1 MEKQKGFKH
10 DMKELIQEKWNDIL
24 SYLETENGISH
35 ILIETWI
42 RPLKIQEVKGK
53 NIYFIMGSG
62 FDQRGIEFLKSRMYD
77 IYLFTAIQVT
87 LELQDIY
94 TVQFLLD
101 GQINSSSTVIEDS
114 NYDQLIEASNLN
126 PDYTFDTFVIG
137 DNNKH
142 AHAVCTAVA
151 SNPGGDFNPLYLYG
165 GPGLGKTHLIQSIAH
180 YILKN
185 DPSKKVLY
193 VSSTTFTNEIIDSIR
208 KQKTEEFRQ
217 KYHNIDVLLID
228 DIQFI
233 NNKES
238 TQQEFFHTFNI
249 LYEAKKQIIITSDR
263 PPKELKSFDERYI
276 SRFEWGGPIDIH
288 APEYET
294 RMAIL
299 TSKAERD
306 HITGIP
312 HEVFEYIA
320 TNIVSNI
327 RELEGALKKISF
339 YSKLGNTQITVDLAK
354 EVLKDLVSDD
364 TNKTI
369 TADLIIKTVAE
380 HKHVSYEDI
389 ISSKRNQEIAEARQI
404 SMYLCRKLTDLS
416 LQAVG
421 NCFGGRDHS
430 TVINGEK
437 KIKDKLA
444 SNPALANDIDIII
457 KKISPN

>member
-1 MEKQKGFKH
+1 
-10 DMKELIQEKWNDIL
+10 MKEEIEKRWDEIL
-24 SYLETENGISH
+24 NYLETENGISR
-35 ILIETWI
+35 ILIDTWI
-42 RPLKIQEVKGK
+42 RPLKISKVKDK
-53 NIYFIMGSG
+53 DIYFIMEETFG
-62 FDQRGIEFLKSRMYD
+62 QRGIQFLQNKMYD
-77 IYLFTAIQVT
+77 LDLCSAIQVLFNLTDFYTIHIT
-87 LELQDIY
+87 LEGEED
-94 TVQFLLD
+94 D
-101 GQINSSSTVIEDS
+101 NPSSTDS
-114 NYDQLIEASNLN
+114 NVYDQLVEASNLN

-151 SNPGGDFNPLYLYG
+151 SAPGKDFNPLFLYG

-185 DPSKKVLY
+185 DPTKKVLY
-193 VSSTTFTNEIIDSIR
+193 VSSTTFTNEIIEAIR

-217 KYHNIDVLLID
+217 RYQNIDVLLID

-233 NNKES
+233 INKES
-238 TQQEFFHTFNI
+238 TQQEFFHIFNI
-249 LYEAKKQIIITSDR
+249 LYESKKQLIITSDR
-263 PPKELKSFDERYI
+263 PPKELKKLDERYI

-306 HITGIP
+306 NIKNIP
-312 HEVFEYIA
+312 VEVFEYIA

-339 YSKLGNTQITVDLAK
+339 YSRLGNQKITVELAQDI
-354 EVLKDLVSDD
+354 LKDLVS
-364 TNKTI
+364 NEMSGTI
-369 TADLIIKTVAE
+369 TPELIIRTVAE
-380 HKHVSYEDI
+380 HKGITYEDI

-416 LQAVG
+416 QQAVG

-430 TVINGEK
+430 TVINSEK
-437 KIKDKLA
+437 KVKDKI
-444 SNPALANDIDIII
+444 STSPAFAKDIDVIT
-457 KKISPN
+457 KKINPN

>member
-1 MEKQKGFKH
+1 
-10 DMKELIQEKWNDIL
+10 MKELIKEKWDDIL

-35 ILIETWI
+35 IIIETWI
-42 RPLKIQEVKGK
+42 RPLKITDVKDK
-53 NIYFIMGSG
+53 NIYFTMDKS
-62 FDQRGIEFLKSRMYD
+62 FDQRGIQFLKNRMYD
-77 IYLFTAIQVT
+77 LDLFTAIQVVLGLQEMYAIQIL
-87 LELQDIY
+87 LEGEENTIQE
-94 TVQFLLD
+94 
-101 GQINSSSTVIEDS
+101 SKEDS
-114 NYDQLIEASNLN
+114 SYNQLIEASNLN

-137 DNNKH
+137 ENNKH

-151 SNPGGDFNPLYLYG
+151 SAPGKDFNPLFLYG
-165 GPGLGKTHLIQSIAH
+165 GPGLGKTHLIQSVAH

-185 DPSKKVLY
+185 NPSMKVLY
-193 VSSTTFTNEIIDSIR
+193 VSSTTFTNEIIEAIK
-208 KQKTEEFRQ
+208 KQKTEDFRK

-233 NNKES
+233 INRES
-238 TQQEFFHTFNI
+238 TQQEFFHIFNI
-249 LYEAKKQIIITSDR
+249 LYEAKKQLIITSDR
-263 PPKELKSFDERYI
+263 PPKELKKLDERYI

-306 HITGIP
+306 NIKNIP
-312 HEVFEYIA
+312 QEVFEYIA

-339 YSKLGNTQITVDLAK
+339 YSRLGNQDITVELA
-354 EVLKDLVSDD
+354 EDILKDLVSNESNH
-364 TNKTI
+364 TVTPE
-369 TADLIIKTVAE
+369 LIIRTVAE
-380 HKHVSYEDI
+380 HKGVSYEDI
-389 ISSKRNQEIAEARQI
+389 ISTKRNQEIAEARQI

-437 KIKDKLA
+437 KIKDKIA
-444 SNPALANDIDIII
+444 SNSALSKEIDVIT
-457 KKISPN
+457 KKINPN

>member
-1 MEKQKGFKH
+1 
-10 DMKELIQEKWNDIL
+10 MKELIQKKWDDIL

-42 RPLKIQEVKGK
+42 RPLKIQEINDK
-53 NIYFIMGSG
+53 NIYFVMGSG

-77 IYLFTAIQVT
+77 FYLLTAIQVI
-87 LELQDIY
+87 LELPDIY
-94 TVQFLLD
+94 TIHFILE
-101 GQINSSSTVIEDS
+101 GQEDS
-114 NYDQLIEASNLN
+114 LHSSAEVSDYNQLIEASNLN

-151 SNPGGDFNPLYLYG
+151 SNPGQDFNPLYLYG

-180 YILKN
+180 YILKH

-193 VSSTTFTNEIIDSIR
+193 VSSATFTNEIIESIK

-217 KYHNIDVLLID
+217 KYHNVDVLLID

-238 TQQEFFHTFNI
+238 TQQEFFHIFNI
-249 LYEAKKQIIITSDR
+249 LYEAKKQIIITCDR
-263 PPKELKSFDERYI
+263 PPKELKKFDERYI

-306 HITGIP
+306 HIQGIP
-312 HEVFEYIA
+312 QEVFEYIA

-339 YSKLGNTQITVDLAK
+339 YSKLGNEKITVELAT
-354 EVLKDLVSDD
+354 EILKDLVSDD
-364 TNKTI
+364 SNRTI
-369 TADLIIKTVAE
+369 TPELIIRTVAE
-380 HKHVSYEDI
+380 HRHVSYEDI
-389 ISSKRNQEIAEARQI
+389 ISSKRNQEIAEARQV
-404 SMYLCRKLTDLS
+404 SMYLCRRLTDLS

-421 NCFGGRDHS
+421 NCFGGKDHS
-430 TVINGEK
+430 TVINAEN
-437 KIKDKLA
+437 KIKDKILT
-444 SNPALANDIDIII
+444 NPILSNDIDIII
-457 KKISPN
+457 KKINPN

>member
-1 MEKQKGFKH
+1 
-10 DMKELIQEKWNDIL
+10 MKELIQEKWDDIL

-42 RPLKIQEVKGK
+42 RPLKIQEIKNK
-53 NIYFIMGSG
+53 NIYFVMGSG

-77 IYLFTAIQVT
+77 IYLFTAIQVI

-94 TVQFLLD
+94 AVQFILE
-101 GQINSSSTVIEDS
+101 GQENSINTSVDDS

-151 SNPGGDFNPLYLYG
+151 SNPGKDFNPLYLYG

-180 YILKN
+180 YILKH

-339 YSKLGNTQITVDLAK
+339 YSKLGNTEVTVDLAK

-369 TADLIIKTVAE
+369 TADLIIRTVAE

-444 SNPALANDIDIII
+444 TNAALSNDIDIII

>member
-1 MEKQKGFKH
+1 
-10 DMKELIQEKWNDIL
+10 MKELIKEKWDDIL

-35 ILIETWI
+35 IIIETWI
-42 RPLKIQEVKGK
+42 RPLKITDVKDK
-53 NIYFIMGSG
+53 NIYFTMDKS
-62 FDQRGIEFLKSRMYD
+62 FDQRGIQFLKNRMYD
-77 IYLFTAIQVT
+77 LDLFTAIQVVLGLQEMYAIQIL
-87 LELQDIY
+87 LEGEENTIQE
-94 TVQFLLD
+94 
-101 GQINSSSTVIEDS
+101 SKEDS
-114 NYDQLIEASNLN
+114 SYNQLIEASNLN

-137 DNNKH
+137 ENNKH

-151 SNPGGDFNPLYLYG
+151 SAPGKDFNPLFLYG
-165 GPGLGKTHLIQSIAH
+165 GPGLGKTHLIQSVAH

-185 DPSKKVLY
+185 NPSMKVLY
-193 VSSTTFTNEIIDSIR
+193 VSSTTFTNEIIEAIK
-208 KQKTEEFRQ
+208 KQKTEDFRK

-233 NNKES
+233 INRES
-238 TQQEFFHTFNI
+238 TQQEFFHIFNI
-249 LYEAKKQIIITSDR
+249 LYEAKKQLIITSDR
-263 PPKELKSFDERYI
+263 PPKELKKLDERYI

-306 HITGIP
+306 NIKNIP
-312 HEVFEYIA
+312 QEVFEYIA

-339 YSKLGNTQITVDLAK
+339 YSRLGNQDITVELA
-354 EVLKDLVSDD
+354 EDILKDLVS
-364 TNKTI
+364 NESNHTI
-369 TADLIIKTVAE
+369 TPELIIRTVAE
-380 HKHVSYEDI
+380 HKGVSYEDI
-389 ISSKRNQEIAEARQI
+389 ISTKRNQEIAEARQI
-404 SMYLCRKLTDLS
+404 AMYLCRKLTDLS

-437 KIKDKLA
+437 KIKDKIA
-444 SNPALANDIDIII
+444 SNSALSKEIDVIT
-457 KKISPN
+457 KKINPN

>member
-1 MEKQKGFKH
+1 
-10 DMKELIQEKWNDIL
+10 MKELIQEKWDDIL

-94 TVQFLLD
+94 AVQFLLD
-101 GQINSSSTVIEDS
+101 GQVNSSSTVVENS
-114 NYDQLIEASNLN
+114 NYNQLIEASNLN

-185 DPSKKVLY
+185 DPSKRVLY

>member
-1 MEKQKGFKH
+1 
-10 DMKELIQEKWNDIL
+10 MKELIQKKWDDIL

-42 RPLKIQEVKGK
+42 RPLKIQEINDK
-53 NIYFIMGSG
+53 NIYFVMGSG

-77 IYLFTAIQVT
+77 FYLLTAIQVI
-87 LELQDIY
+87 LELPDIY
-94 TVQFLLD
+94 TIHFILE
-101 GQINSSSTVIEDS
+101 GQEDS
-114 NYDQLIEASNLN
+114 LHSSAEVSDYNQLIEASNLN

-151 SNPGGDFNPLYLYG
+151 SNPGQDFNPLYLYG

-180 YILKN
+180 YILKH

-193 VSSTTFTNEIIDSIR
+193 VSSATFTNEIIESIK

-217 KYHNIDVLLID
+217 KYHNVDVLLID

-238 TQQEFFHTFNI
+238 TQQEFFHIFNI
-249 LYEAKKQIIITSDR
+249 LYEAKKQIIITCDR
-263 PPKELKSFDERYI
+263 PPKELKKFDERYI

-306 HITGIP
+306 HIQGIP
-312 HEVFEYIA
+312 QEVFEYIA

-339 YSKLGNTQITVDLAK
+339 YSKLGNEKITVELAT
-354 EVLKDLVSDD
+354 EILKDLVSDE
-364 TNKTI
+364 NNRTI
-369 TADLIIKTVAE
+369 TPELIIRTVAE
-380 HKHVSYEDI
+380 HRHVSYEDI
-389 ISSKRNQEIAEARQI
+389 ISSKRNQEIAEARQV
-404 SMYLCRKLTDLS
+404 SMYLCRRLTDLS

-421 NCFGGRDHS
+421 NCFGGKDHS
-430 TVINGEK
+430 TVINAEN
-437 KIKDKLA
+437 KIKDKILT
-444 SNPALANDIDIII
+444 NPILSNDIDIII
-457 KKISPN
+457 KKINPN

>member
-1 MEKQKGFKH
+1 
-10 DMKELIQEKWNDIL
+10 MKELIKQKWDDIL

-35 ILIETWI
+35 IIIETWI
-42 RPLKIQEVKGK
+42 RPLKITDVKDK
-53 NIYFIMGSG
+53 NIYFTMDKS
-62 FDQRGIEFLKSRMYD
+62 FDQRGIQFLKNRMYD
-77 IYLFTAIQVT
+77 LDLFTAIQVVLGLQEMYAIQIL
-87 LELQDIY
+87 LEGEENTIQE
-94 TVQFLLD
+94 
-101 GQINSSSTVIEDS
+101 SKEDS
-114 NYDQLIEASNLN
+114 SYNQLIEASNLN

-137 DNNKH
+137 ENNKH

-151 SNPGGDFNPLYLYG
+151 SAPGKDFNPLFLYG
-165 GPGLGKTHLIQSIAH
+165 GPGLGKTHLIQSVAH

-185 DPSKKVLY
+185 NPSMKVLY
-193 VSSTTFTNEIIDSIR
+193 VSSTTFTNEIIEAIK
-208 KQKTEEFRQ
+208 KQKTEDFRK

-233 NNKES
+233 INRES
-238 TQQEFFHTFNI
+238 TQQEFFHIFNI
-249 LYEAKKQIIITSDR
+249 LYEAKKQLIITSDR
-263 PPKELKSFDERYI
+263 PPKELKKLDERYI

-306 HITGIP
+306 NIKNIP

-339 YSKLGNTQITVDLAK
+339 YSRLGNQDITVELA
-354 EVLKDLVSDD
+354 EDILKDLVSNESNH
-364 TNKTI
+364 TVTPE
-369 TADLIIKTVAE
+369 LIIRTVAE
-380 HKHVSYEDI
+380 HKGVSYEDI
-389 ISSKRNQEIAEARQI
+389 ISTKRNQEIAEARQI

-437 KIKDKLA
+437 KIKDKIA
-444 SNPALANDIDIII
+444 SNSALAKEIDVIT
-457 KKISPN
+457 KKINPN

>member
-1 MEKQKGFKH
+1 
-10 DMKELIQEKWNDIL
+10 MKELIKEKWDDIL

-35 ILIETWI
+35 IIIETWI
-42 RPLKIQEVKGK
+42 RPLKITDVKDK
-53 NIYFIMGSG
+53 NIYFTMDKS
-62 FDQRGIEFLKSRMYD
+62 FDQRGIQFLKNRMYD
-77 IYLFTAIQVT
+77 LDLFTAIQVVLGLQEMYAIQIL
-87 LELQDIY
+87 LEGEENTIQE
-94 TVQFLLD
+94 
-101 GQINSSSTVIEDS
+101 SKEDS
-114 NYDQLIEASNLN
+114 SYNQLIEASNLN

-137 DNNKH
+137 ENNKH

-151 SNPGGDFNPLYLYG
+151 SAPGKDFNPLFLYG
-165 GPGLGKTHLIQSIAH
+165 GPGLGKTHLIQSVAH

-185 DPSKKVLY
+185 NPSMKVLY
-193 VSSTTFTNEIIDSIR
+193 VSSTTFTNEIIEAIK
-208 KQKTEEFRQ
+208 KQKTEDFRK

-233 NNKES
+233 INRES
-238 TQQEFFHTFNI
+238 TQQEFFHIFNI
-249 LYEAKKQIIITSDR
+249 LYEAKKQLIITSDR
-263 PPKELKSFDERYI
+263 PPKELKKLDERYI

-306 HITGIP
+306 NIKNIP
-312 HEVFEYIA
+312 QEVFEYIA

-339 YSKLGNTQITVDLAK
+339 YSRLGNQDITVELA
-354 EVLKDLVSDD
+354 EDILKDLVS
-364 TNKTI
+364 NESNHTI
-369 TADLIIKTVAE
+369 TPELIIRTVAE
-380 HKHVSYEDI
+380 HKGVSYEDI
-389 ISSKRNQEIAEARQI
+389 ISTKRNQEIAEARQI
-404 SMYLCRKLTDLS
+404 AMYLCRKLTDLS

-437 KIKDKLA
+437 KIKDKIA
-444 SNPALANDIDIII
+444 SNSALAKEIDVIT
-457 KKISPN
+457 KKINPN

>member
-1 MEKQKGFKH
+1 
-10 DMKELIQEKWNDIL
+10 MKELIQARWDDIL

-42 RPLKIQEVKGK
+42 RPLKIREVSGK
-53 NIYFIMGSG
+53 NIYFDMGSG

-77 IYLFTAIQVT
+77 IFLFTAIQVI
-87 LELQDIY
+87 LQLQDIY
-94 TVQFLLD
+94 TVQFLLE
-101 GQINSSSTVIEDS
+101 GQAINEPLADP

-151 SNPGGDFNPLYLYG
+151 ANPGKDFNPLYLYG

-180 YILKN
+180 YILKH

-193 VSSTTFTNEIIDSIR
+193 VSSATFTNEIVDAIK

-299 TSKAERD
+299 ISKAERD
-306 HITGIP
+306 HLTGIP
-312 HEVFEYIA
+312 QEVFDYIA

-339 YSKLGNTQITVDLAK
+339 YSKLGNEEITVDLAK
-354 EVLKDLVSDD
+354 DVLKDLVSQDN
-364 TNKTI
+364 NKTI
-369 TADLIIKTVAE
+369 TAELIIRTVAE

-404 SMYLCRKLTDLS
+404 AMYLCRKLTDLS

-421 NCFGGRDHS
+421 NCFRRDHS

-437 KIKDKLA
+437 KIKEKLS
-444 SNPALANDIDIII
+444 SNPALSNDIDIII

>member
-1 MEKQKGFKH
+1 
-10 DMKELIQEKWNDIL
+10 MKELIQEKWNDIL

>member
-1 MEKQKGFKH
+1 MQS
-10 DMKELIQEKWNDIL
+10 MKEEIEKRWEEIL
-24 SYLETENGISH
+24 NYLETENGISR
-35 ILIETWI
+35 ILIDTWI
-42 RPLKIQEVKGK
+42 RPLKISMVKDK
-53 NIYFIMGSG
+53 DIYFIMEETFG
-62 FDQRGIEFLKSRMYD
+62 QRGIQFLQNKMYD
-77 IYLFTAIQVT
+77 LDLCSAIQVLFNLTDFYTIHIT
-87 LELQDIY
+87 LEGDE
-94 TVQFLLD
+94 D
-101 GQINSSSTVIEDS
+101 NSGSDTDNNV
-114 NYDQLIEASNLN
+114 YDQLVEASNLN

-151 SNPGGDFNPLYLYG
+151 SAPGKDFNPLFLYG

-185 DPSKKVLY
+185 DPTKKVLY
-193 VSSTTFTNEIIDSIR
+193 VSSTTFTNEIIEAIR

-217 KYHNIDVLLID
+217 RYQNIDVLLID

-233 NNKES
+233 INKES
-238 TQQEFFHTFNI
+238 TQQEFFHIFNI
-249 LYEAKKQIIITSDR
+249 LYESKKQLIITSDR
-263 PPKELKSFDERYI
+263 PPKELKKLDERYI

-306 HITGIP
+306 NIKNIP
-312 HEVFEYIA
+312 VEVFEYIA

-339 YSKLGNTQITVDLAK
+339 YSRLGNQQITVELAQDI
-354 EVLKDLVSDD
+354 LKDLVSNE
-364 TNKTI
+364 TNGTI
-369 TADLIIKTVAE
+369 TPELIIRTVAE
-380 HKHVSYEDI
+380 HKGITYEDI

-404 SMYLCRKLTDLS
+404 AMYLCRKLTDLS
-416 LQAVG
+416 QQAVG

-430 TVINGEK
+430 TVINSEK
-437 KIKDKLA
+437 KVKDKI
-444 SNPALANDIDIII
+444 STNPGFAKDIDVIT
-457 KKISPN
+457 KKINPN

>member
-1 MEKQKGFKH
+1 
-10 DMKELIQEKWNDIL
+10 MKELIQEKWDDIL

-53 NIYFIMGSG
+53 NIYFVMGSG

-77 IYLFTAIQVT
+77 IYLFTAIQVI

-94 TVQFLLD
+94 AVQFLLD
-101 GQINSSSTVIEDS
+101 DQIDSVNTPIQDS
-114 NYDQLIEASNLN
+114 NYDRLIEASNLN

-151 SNPGGDFNPLYLYG
+151 SNPGGDFNPLFLYG
-165 GPGLGKTHLIQSIAH
+165 GPGLGKTHLIQSVAH

-185 DPSKKVLY
+185 NPSKKVLY

-312 HEVFEYIA
+312 QEVFEYIA

-369 TADLIIKTVAE
+369 TAELIIKTVAE

>member
-1 MEKQKGFKH
+1 
-10 DMKELIQEKWNDIL
+10 MKELIQEKWEDIL

-42 RPLKIQEVKGK
+42 RPLKIQDVKGK

-101 GQINSSSTVIEDS
+101 GQTDASNIASDNSDYNE
-114 NYDQLIEASNLN
+114 LIEASNLN

-151 SNPGGDFNPLYLYG
+151 SNPGGDFNPLFLYG

-193 VSSTTFTNEIIDSIR
+193 VSSISFTNEIIDSIR

-306 HITGIP
+306 HITDIP
-312 HEVFEYIA
+312 QEVFEYIA

>member
-1 MEKQKGFKH
+1 
-10 DMKELIQEKWNDIL
+10 MKELIQEKWEDIL

-42 RPLKIQEVKGK
+42 RPLKLQDINGK
-53 NIYFIMGSG
+53 NIYFAMGSG

-77 IYLFTAIQVT
+77 FYLLSAIQVI
-87 LELQDIY
+87 LELPDIY
-94 TVQFLLD
+94 TIEFVLE
-101 GQINSSSTVIEDS
+101 GQENIIHTPDELS
-114 NYDQLIEASNLN
+114 NYNQLIETSNLN
-126 PDYTFDTFVIG
+126 PDYTFDAFVIG

-151 SNPGGDFNPLYLYG
+151 SNPGQDFNPLFLYG

-180 YILKN
+180 YILKH
-185 DPSKKVLY
+185 DPSKRVLY
-193 VSSTTFTNEIIDSIR
+193 VSSATFTNEIIESIR
-208 KQKTEEFRQ
+208 KQKTEEFRN

-238 TQQEFFHTFNI
+238 TQQEFFHIFNI

-263 PPKELKSFDERYI
+263 PPKELKKFEERYI

-306 HITGIP
+306 HIVNIP

-339 YSKLGNTQITVDLAK
+339 YAKLGNEQITVNLAK
-354 EVLKDLVSDD
+354 DILKDLVSDEN
-364 TNKTI
+364 NKTI
-369 TADLIIKTVAE
+369 TAELIIRTVAE

-430 TVINGEK
+430 TVINGENKVKK
-437 KIKDKLA
+437 KIE
-444 SNPALANDIDIII
+444 SNPAFSNDIDIII
-457 KKISPN
+457 KKINPN